1 MKSSFAKGYNSFS
14 DIAGAAHG
22 SYRAESYVERIS
34 DACKGLED
42 NINKF
47 KGFETGI
54 KQLKGDIQ
62 EFRSSGTFNIN
73 AALKESNYRTIV
85 DRSHGYASADITT
98 NWGEEY
104 GLKALYNGT
113 ASAKAQS
120 ISHFQRF
127 MEFKSKLERADLTF
141 ETFLAEKGLNPDTV
155 LASDPIYS
163 GQMRLIPS
171 DQLEEAIA
179 FLKKQIANKSITNPD
194 EVRRYQATLDKLTSK
209 IIAPDGT
216 QSSEATTKE
225 LLDIAE
231 KAKKG
236 KFDVTEDGFST
247 EQLIKIEHVLNQG
260 IKAGLTA
267 ATITLVLRTAPEIYK
282 CLDELLS
289 NGSVD
294 EEQLKTL
301 GFAALDGSSEGFIR
315 GFVSATITTS
325 CTAGLWG
332 EALKSVSPEVVG
344 AMTVIMMNTLKDSFL
359 LAKGT
364 LTKNEFTYNLQRNIF
379 VTSCGLGGGAVMQAC
394 LPMIPFAYLLGNFV
408 GSVVGSFAFLAY
420 DKAVLSYCVSSG
432 STFFGLVN
440 QDYIL
445 PDELLREV
453 GVSLFEYEKELPHE
467 STFNTYNYNQYE
479 SNKYNASMISIL
491 RRGVIGVRNIGYVKY
506 SRYI

>member
-1 MKSSFAKGYNSFS
+1 MKSSFANGYNTFS
-14 DIAGAAHG
+14 NIAGAAHG
-22 SYRAESYVERIS
+22 SYRAESYVGRIS
-34 DACKGLED
+34 DACKELED

-73 AALKESNYRTIV
+73 AALNESEYQTVV

-120 ISHFQRF
+120 ISQFQRF
-127 MEFKSKLERADLTF
+127 TEYRVISGRTDLTF
-141 ETFLAEKGLNPDTV
+141 ENFLIEKGLDPNKV

-163 GQMRLIPS
+163 GQTRLIPS

-194 EVRRYQATLDKLTSK
+194 EVRRYQETLDKLTAK
-209 IIAPDGT
+209 ITAPDGT
-216 QSSEATTKE
+216 QSAEATTQE

-231 KAKKG
+231 KAKRG
-236 KFDVTEDGFST
+236 EYDAAEDGFST
-247 EQLIKIEHVLNQG
+247 EQLVKIEHILNQG

-267 ATITLVLRTAPEIYK
+267 STITLVLKTAPEIYK

-294 EEQLKTL
+294 EEQLKEL
-301 GFAALDGSSEGFIR
+301 GFAALDGSTEGFIR
-315 GFVSATITTS
+315 GFVSATVTTS
-325 CTAGLWG
+325 CSAGLWG
-332 EALKSVSPEVVG
+332 EALKTVSPEVVG
-344 AMTVIMMNTLKDSFL
+344 AMTVIIMNTLKDSFL

-364 LTKNEFTYNLQRNIF
+364 LTKDEFTYNLQRNIF
-379 VTSCGLGGGAVMQAC
+379 VTACGLGGGAVLQAC

-408 GSVVGSFAFLAY
+408 GSMVGSFAFVAY

-440 QDYIL
+440 QDYTL
-445 PDELLREV
+445 PDEVLREV
-453 GVSLFEYEKELPHE
+453 GVSLFEYEKELPNE
-467 STFNTYNYNQYE
+467 STFNTFNFNQYVP
-479 SNKYNASMISIL
+479 NTYNASMISIL
-491 RRGVIGVRNIGYVKY
+491 RRGVIGVRQIGYV
-506 SRYI
+506 

>member
-1 MKSSFAKGYNSFS
+1 MKSSFANGYNTFS
-14 DIAGAAHG
+14 NIAGAAHG
-22 SYRAESYVERIS
+22 SYRAESYVGRIS
-34 DACKGLED
+34 DACKELED

-73 AALKESNYRTIV
+73 AALNESEYQTVV

-120 ISHFQRF
+120 ISQFQRF
-127 MEFKSKLERADLTF
+127 TEYRVISGRTDLTF
-141 ETFLAEKGLNPDTV
+141 ENFLIEKGLDPNKV

-163 GQMRLIPS
+163 GQTRLIPS

-194 EVRRYQATLDKLTSK
+194 EVRRYQETLDKLTAK
-209 IIAPDGT
+209 ITAPDGT
-216 QSSEATTKE
+216 QSAEATTQE

-231 KAKKG
+231 KAKRG
-236 KFDVTEDGFST
+236 EYDAAEDGFST
-247 EQLIKIEHVLNQG
+247 EQLVKIEHILNQG

-267 ATITLVLRTAPEIYK
+267 STITLVLKTAPEIYK

-294 EEQLKTL
+294 EEQLKEL
-301 GFAALDGSSEGFIR
+301 GFAALDGSTEGFIR
-315 GFVSATITTS
+315 GFVSATVTTS
-325 CTAGLWG
+325 CSAGLWG
-332 EALKSVSPEVVG
+332 EAVKTVSPEVVG
-344 AMTVIMMNTLKDSFL
+344 AMTVIIMNTLKDSFL

-364 LTKNEFTYNLQRNIF
+364 LTKDEFTYNLQRNIF
-379 VTSCGLGGGAVMQAC
+379 VTACGLGGGAVLQAC

-408 GSVVGSFAFLAY
+408 GSMVGSFAFVAY

-440 QDYIL
+440 QDYTL
-445 PDELLREV
+445 PDEVLREV
-453 GVSLFEYEKELPHE
+453 GVSLFEYEKELPNE
-467 STFNTYNYNQYE
+467 STFNTFNFNQYVP
-479 SNKYNASMISIL
+479 NTYNASMISIL
-491 RRGVIGVRNIGYVKY
+491 RRGVIGVRQIGYV
-506 SRYI
+506 

>member
-1 MKSSFAKGYNSFS
+1 MKSSFAKGYSTFS

-22 SYRAESYVERIS
+22 SYRAESYVGRIS
-34 DACKGLED
+34 DACKELED

-62 EFRSSGTFNIN
+62 EFRSSGSFNIN
-73 AALKESNYRTIV
+73 AALNESGYKTVV

-120 ISHFQRF
+120 ISQFQRF
-127 MEFKSKLERADLTF
+127 MEYRAISGRTDLTF
-141 ETFLAEKGLNPDTV
+141 ENFLIEKGLDPNKI
-155 LASDPIYS
+155 LASDPIYA

-194 EVRRYQATLDKLTSK
+194 EVRRYQETLNKLTAR
-209 IIAPDGT
+209 ITAPDGT
-216 QSSEATTKE
+216 QSAEATTQE

-231 KAKKG
+231 KAKRG
-236 KFDVTEDGFST
+236 EYDAAEDGFST
-247 EQLIKIEHVLNQG
+247 EQLVKIEHILNQG

-267 ATITLVLRTAPEIYK
+267 ATITLVLKTAPEIYK

-294 EEQLKTL
+294 EEQLKEL
-301 GFAALDGSSEGFIR
+301 GFAALDGSTEGFIR
-315 GFVSATITTS
+315 GFVSATVTTS
-325 CTAGLWG
+325 CSAGLWG
-332 EALKSVSPEVVG
+332 EALKTVSPEVVG
-344 AMTVIMMNTLKDSFL
+344 AMTVIIMNTLKDSFL

-364 LTKNEFTYNLQRNIF
+364 LTKDEFTYNLQRNIF
-379 VTSCGLGGGAVMQAC
+379 VTACGLGGGAVLQAC

-408 GSVVGSFAFLAY
+408 GSMVGSFAFVAY
-420 DKAVLSYCVSSG
+420 DKAVLSYC
-432 STFFGLVN
+432 
-440 QDYIL
+440 
-445 PDELLREV
+445 E
-453 GVSLFEYEKELPHE
+453 
-467 STFNTYNYNQYE
+467 
-479 SNKYNASMISIL
+479 
-491 RRGVIGVRNIGYVKY
+491 IGRAHV
-506 SRYI
+506 

>member
-1 MKSSFAKGYNSFS
+1 MKSPFAKGYNTFS

-22 SYRAESYVERIS
+22 SYRAESYVGRIS
-34 DACKGLED
+34 DACKELED

-73 AALKESNYRTIV
+73 AALNESEYQTVV

-113 ASAKAQS
+113 VSAKAQS
-120 ISHFQRF
+120 ISQFQRF
-127 MEFKSKLERADLTF
+127 MEYRAISGRTDLTF
-141 ETFLAEKGLNPDTV
+141 ENFLIEKGLDPEKV

-194 EVRRYQATLDKLTSK
+194 EVRRYQETLDKLTAR
-209 IIAPDGT
+209 ITAPDGT
-216 QSSEATTKE
+216 QSAEATTQE

-231 KAKKG
+231 KAKRG
-236 KFDVTEDGFST
+236 EYDAAEDGFST
-247 EQLIKIEHVLNQG
+247 EQLVKIEHILNQG

-267 ATITLVLRTAPEIYK
+267 ATITLVLKTAPEIYK

-294 EEQLKTL
+294 EEQLKEL
-301 GFAALDGSSEGFIR
+301 GFAALDGSTEGFIR
-315 GFVSATITTS
+315 GFVSATVTTS
-325 CTAGLWG
+325 CSAGLWG
-332 EALKSVSPEVVG
+332 EALKTVSPEVVG
-344 AMTVIMMNTLKDSFL
+344 AMTVIIMNTLKDSFL

-364 LTKNEFTYNLQRNIF
+364 LTKDEFTYNLQRNIF
-379 VTSCGLGGGAVMQAC
+379 VTACGLGGGAVLQAC

-408 GSVVGSFAFLAY
+408 GSMVGSFAFVAY

-440 QDYIL
+440 QDYTL
-445 PDELLREV
+445 PDEVLREV
-453 GVSLFEYEKELPHE
+453 GISLFEYETL
-467 STFNTYNYNQYE
+467 
-479 SNKYNASMISIL
+479 L
-491 RRGVIGVRNIGYVKY
+491 
-506 SRYI
+506 SR

>member
-1 MKSSFAKGYNSFS
+1 MKSPFAKGYNTFS

-22 SYRAESYVERIS
+22 SYRAESYVGRIS
-34 DACKGLED
+34 DACKELED

-54 KQLKGDIQ
+54 KQLKSDIQ

-73 AALKESNYRTIV
+73 AALNESEYQTVV

-113 ASAKAQS
+113 VSAKAQS
-120 ISHFQRF
+120 ISQFQRF
-127 MEFKSKLERADLTF
+127 MEYRAISGRTDLTF
-141 ETFLAEKGLNPDTV
+141 ENFLIEKGLDPEKV

-194 EVRRYQATLDKLTSK
+194 EVRRYQETLDKLTAR
-209 IIAPDGT
+209 ITAPDGT
-216 QSSEATTKE
+216 QSAEATTQE

-231 KAKKG
+231 KAKRG
-236 KFDVTEDGFST
+236 EYDAAEDGFST
-247 EQLIKIEHVLNQG
+247 EQLVKIEHILNQG

-267 ATITLVLRTAPEIYK
+267 ATITLVLKTAPEIYK

-294 EEQLKTL
+294 EEQLKEL
-301 GFAALDGSSEGFIR
+301 GFAALDGSTEGFIR
-315 GFVSATITTS
+315 GFVSATVTTS
-325 CTAGLWG
+325 CSAGLWG
-332 EALKSVSPEVVG
+332 EALKTVSPEVVG
-344 AMTVIMMNTLKDSFL
+344 AMTVIIMNTLKDSFL

-364 LTKNEFTYNLQRNIF
+364 LTKDEFTYNLQRNIF
-379 VTSCGLGGGAVMQAC
+379 VTACGLGGGAVLQAC
-394 LPMIPFAYLLGNFV
+394 LPMIPFAYLL
-408 GSVVGSFAFLAY
+408 
-420 DKAVLSYCVSSG
+420 
-432 STFFGLVN
+432 T
-440 QDYIL
+440 
-445 PDELLREV
+445 
-453 GVSLFEYEKELPHE
+453 
-467 STFNTYNYNQYE
+467 
-479 SNKYNASMISIL
+479 
-491 RRGVIGVRNIGYVKY
+491 
-506 SRYI
+506 

>member
-1 MKSSFAKGYNSFS
+1 MKSTFAKGYSSFS

-22 SYRAESYVERIS
+22 SYRAESYVGRIS
-34 DACKGLED
+34 DACKELED

-62 EFRSSGTFNIN
+62 EFRSSGSFNIN
-73 AALKESNYRTIV
+73 AALNDSGYKTVV

-127 MEFKSKLERADLTF
+127 MEYKSISGRTDLTF
-141 ETFLAEKGLNPDTV
+141 ESFLTEKGLNPDKV

-194 EVRRYQATLDKLTSK
+194 EVRRYQDTLDRLTAR
-209 IIAPDGT
+209 ITAPDGT
-216 QSSEATTKE
+216 QSTEATTQE

-236 KFDVTEDGFST
+236 DYDAANDGFST
-247 EQLIKIEHVLNQG
+247 EQLVKIEHVLNQG

-267 ATITLVLRTAPEIYK
+267 ATITLVLKTAPEIYK

-294 EEQLKTL
+294 EEQLKKL
-301 GFAALDGSSEGFIR
+301 GFAALDGSTEGFIR
-315 GFVSATITTS
+315 GFVSATVTTS
-325 CTAGLWG
+325 CSAGLWG

-364 LTKNEFTYNLQRNIF
+364 LTKDEFTYNLQRNIF
-379 VTSCGLGGGAVMQAC
+379 VTACGLGGGAVLQAC

-408 GSVVGSFAFLAY
+408 GSMVGSFAFVAY

-432 STFFGLVN
+432 STFFGLVT
-440 QDYIL
+440 QDYTL
-445 PDELLREV
+445 PEEVLKEV
-453 GVSLFEYEKELPHE
+453 GVSLFEYEKELHNE
-467 STFNTYNYNQYE
+467 STFNTYNINQYLP
-479 SNKYNASMISIL
+479 NTYNPSMISIL
-491 RRGVIGVRNIGYVKY
+491 RRGVIGVRQIGYV
-506 SRYI
+506 

>member
-1 MKSSFAKGYNSFS
+1 MKSSFANGYNTFS
-14 DIAGAAHG
+14 NIAGAAHG
-22 SYRAESYVERIS
+22 SYRAENYVGRIS
-34 DACKGLED
+34 DACKELED

-73 AALKESNYRTIV
+73 AALNESEYQTIV

-120 ISHFQRF
+120 ISQFQRF
-127 MEFKSKLERADLTF
+127 TEYRVISGRTDLTF
-141 ETFLAEKGLNPDTV
+141 ENFLIEKGLDPNQV

-163 GQMRLIPS
+163 GQTRLIPS

-194 EVRRYQATLDKLTSK
+194 EVRRYQETLDKLTAK
-209 IIAPDGT
+209 ITAPDGT
-216 QSSEATTKE
+216 QSAEATTQE

-231 KAKKG
+231 KAKRG
-236 KFDVTEDGFST
+236 EYDAAEDGFST
-247 EQLIKIEHVLNQG
+247 EQLVKIEHILNQG

-267 ATITLVLRTAPEIYK
+267 STITLVLKTAPEIYK

-294 EEQLKTL
+294 EEQLKEL
-301 GFAALDGSSEGFIR
+301 GFAALDGSTEGFIR
-315 GFVSATITTS
+315 GFVSATVTTS
-325 CTAGLWG
+325 CSAGLWG

-344 AMTVIMMNTLKDSFL
+344 AMTVIIMNTLKDSFL

-364 LTKNEFTYNLQRNIF
+364 LTKDEFTYNLQRNIF
-379 VTSCGLGGGAVMQAC
+379 ATACGLGGGAVLQAC

-408 GSVVGSFAFLAY
+408 GSMVGSFAFVAF
-420 DKAVLSYCVSSG
+420 DKAVLSFCVSSG

-440 QDYIL
+440 QDYTL
-445 PDELLREV
+445 PDEVLREV
-453 GVSLFEYEKELPHE
+453 GVSLFEYEKELPNE
-467 STFNTYNYNQYE
+467 STFNTFNFNQYVP
-479 SNKYNASMISIL
+479 NTYNASMISIL
-491 RRGVIGVRNIGYVKY
+491 RRGVIGVRQIGYV
-506 SRYI
+506 

>member
-1 MKSSFAKGYNSFS
+1 MKSSFANGYNTFS

-22 SYRAESYVERIS
+22 SYRAESYVGRIS
-34 DACKGLED
+34 DACKELED

-73 AALKESNYRTIV
+73 AALNESEYQTVV

-120 ISHFQRF
+120 ISQFQRF
-127 MEFKSKLERADLTF
+127 MEYRAISGRTELTF
-141 ETFLAEKGLNPDTV
+141 ENFLIEKGLDPNKV

-163 GQMRLIPS
+163 GQTRLIPS

-194 EVRRYQATLDKLTSK
+194 EVRRYQETLDKLTAK
-209 IIAPDGT
+209 ITAPDET
-216 QSSEATTKE
+216 LSAEATTQE

-231 KAKKG
+231 KAKRG
-236 KFDVTEDGFST
+236 EYDAAEDGFST
-247 EQLIKIEHVLNQG
+247 EQLVKIEHVLNQG

-267 ATITLVLRTAPEIYK
+267 ATITLVLKTAPKIYK

-294 EEQLKTL
+294 EEQLKEL
-301 GFAALDGSSEGFIR
+301 GFAALDGSTEGFIR
-315 GFVSATITTS
+315 GFVSATVTTS
-325 CTAGLWG
+325 CSAGIWG
-332 EALKSVSPEVVG
+332 ETLKTVSPEVVG
-344 AMTVIMMNTLKDSFL
+344 AMTVIIMNTLKDSFL

-364 LTKNEFTYNLQRNIF
+364 LTKDEFTYNLQRNIF
-379 VTSCGLGGGAVMQAC
+379 VTACGLGGGAVLQAC

-408 GSVVGSFAFLAY
+408 GSMIGSFAFVAY

-432 STFFGLVN
+432 STFFCLVN
-440 QDYIL
+440 QDYTL
-445 PDELLREV
+445 PDEVLKEV
-453 GVSLFEYEKELPHE
+453 GVSLFEYEKDLPNE
-467 STFNTYNYNQYE
+467 STFNAYNLKQYVP
-479 SNKYNASMISIL
+479 NTYNASMISIL
-491 RRGVIGVRNIGYVKY
+491 RRGVIGVRQIGYV
-506 SRYI
+506 

>member
-1 MKSSFAKGYNSFS
+1 MKSPFAKGYNTFS

-22 SYRAESYVERIS
+22 SYRAESYVGRIS
-34 DACKGLED
+34 DACKELED

-73 AALKESNYRTIV
+73 AALNESEYQTVV

-113 ASAKAQS
+113 VSAKAQS
-120 ISHFQRF
+120 ISQFQRF
-127 MEFKSKLERADLTF
+127 MEYRAISGRTDLTF
-141 ETFLAEKGLNPDTV
+141 ENFLIEKGLDPEKV

-194 EVRRYQATLDKLTSK
+194 EVRRYQETLDKLTAR
-209 IIAPDGT
+209 ITAPDGT
-216 QSSEATTKE
+216 QSAEATTQE

-231 KAKKG
+231 KAKRG
-236 KFDVTEDGFST
+236 EYDAAEDGFST
-247 EQLIKIEHVLNQG
+247 EQLVKIEHILNQG

-267 ATITLVLRTAPEIYK
+267 ATITLVLKTAPEIYK

-294 EEQLKTL
+294 EEQLKEL
-301 GFAALDGSSEGFIR
+301 GFAALDGSTEGFIR
-315 GFVSATITTS
+315 GFVSATVTTS
-325 CTAGLWG
+325 CSAGLWG
-332 EALKSVSPEVVG
+332 EALKTVSPEVVG
-344 AMTVIMMNTLKDSFL
+344 AMTVIIMNTLKDSFL

-364 LTKNEFTYNLQRNIF
+364 LTKDEFTYNLQRNIF
-379 VTSCGLGGGAVMQAC
+379 VTACGLGG
-394 LPMIPFAYLLGNFV
+394 
-408 GSVVGSFAFLAY
+408 
-420 DKAVLSYCVSSG
+420 VLFCR
-432 STFFGLVN
+432 LVC
-440 QDYIL
+440 Q
-445 PDELLREV
+445 
-453 GVSLFEYEKELPHE
+453 
-467 STFNTYNYNQYE
+467 
-479 SNKYNASMISIL
+479 
-491 RRGVIGVRNIGYVKY
+491 
-506 SRYI
+506 

>member
-1 MKSSFAKGYNSFS
+1 MKSPFAKGYNTFS

-22 SYRAESYVERIS
+22 SYRAESYVGRIS
-34 DACKGLED
+34 DACKELED

-73 AALKESNYRTIV
+73 AALNESEYQTVV

-113 ASAKAQS
+113 VSAKAQS
-120 ISHFQRF
+120 ISQFQRF
-127 MEFKSKLERADLTF
+127 MEYRAISGRTDLTF
-141 ETFLAEKGLNPDTV
+141 ENFLIEKGLDPEKV

-194 EVRRYQATLDKLTSK
+194 EVRRYQETLDKLTAR
-209 IIAPDGT
+209 ITAPDGT
-216 QSSEATTKE
+216 QSAEATTQE

-231 KAKKG
+231 KAKRG
-236 KFDVTEDGFST
+236 EYDAAEDGFST
-247 EQLIKIEHVLNQG
+247 EQLVKIEHILNQG

-267 ATITLVLRTAPEIYK
+267 ATITLVLKTAPEIYK

-294 EEQLKTL
+294 EEQLKEL
-301 GFAALDGSSEGFIR
+301 GFAALDGSTEGFIR
-315 GFVSATITTS
+315 GFVSATVTTS
-325 CTAGLWG
+325 CSAGLWG
-332 EALKSVSPEVVG
+332 EALKTVSPEVVG
-344 AMTVIMMNTLKDSFL
+344 AMTVIIMNTLKDSFL

-364 LTKNEFTYNLQRNIF
+364 LTKDEFTYNLQRNIF
-379 VTSCGLGGGAVMQAC
+379 VTACGLGGGAVLQAC

-408 GSVVGSFAFLAY
+408 GSMVGSFAFVAY

-440 QDYIL
+440 QDYTL
-445 PDELLREV
+445 PDEVLREV
-453 GVSLFEYEKELPHE
+453 GVSLFEYETL
-467 STFNTYNYNQYE
+467 
-479 SNKYNASMISIL
+479 L
-491 RRGVIGVRNIGYVKY
+491 
-506 SRYI
+506 SR

>member
-1 MKSSFAKGYNSFS
+1 MKSSFAKGYNTFS
-14 DIAGAAHG
+14 DIVGAAHG

-34 DACKGLED
+34 DACKELED

-73 AALKESNYRTIV
+73 AALNESEYQTVV

-120 ISHFQRF
+120 ISQFQRF
-127 MEFKSKLERADLTF
+127 MEYRAISGRTDVTF
-141 ETFLAEKGLNPDTV
+141 ENFLIEKRLDPGKI

-194 EVRRYQATLDKLTSK
+194 EVRRYQETLDKLTAR
-209 IIAPDGT
+209 ITAPDGT
-216 QSSEATTKE
+216 QSAEATTQE

-231 KAKKG
+231 KAKRG
-236 KFDVTEDGFST
+236 KYDAAEDGFST
-247 EQLIKIEHVLNQG
+247 EQLVKIEHVLNQG

-267 ATITLVLRTAPEIYK
+267 ATITLVLKTAPEIYK

-294 EEQLKTL
+294 EEQLKEL
-301 GFAALDGSSEGFIR
+301 GFAALDGSTEGFIR
-315 GFVSATITTS
+315 GFVSATVTTS
-325 CTAGLWG
+325 CSAGLWG

-344 AMTVIMMNTLKDSFL
+344 AMTVIIMNTLKDSFL

-364 LTKNEFTYNLQRNIF
+364 LTKDEFTYNLQRNIF
-379 VTSCGLGGGAVMQAC
+379 ATACGLGGGAVLQAC

-408 GSVVGSFAFLAY
+408 GSMVGSFAFVAY
-420 DKAVLSYCVSSG
+420 DKAVLSFCVSSG

-440 QDYIL
+440 QDYTL
-445 PDELLREV
+445 PDEVLKEV
-453 GVSLFEYEKELPHE
+453 GVSLFEYEKELPNE
-467 STFNTYNYNQYE
+467 STFNAYNFNQYVP
-479 SNKYNASMISIL
+479 NTYNASMISIL
-491 RRGVIGVRNIGYVKY
+491 RRGVIGVRQIGYV
-506 SRYI
+506 

>member
-1 MKSSFAKGYNSFS
+1 MKSSFANGYNTFS
-14 DIAGAAHG
+14 NIAGAAHG
-22 SYRAESYVERIS
+22 SYRAESYVGRIS
-34 DACKGLED
+34 DACKELEE

-73 AALKESNYRTIV
+73 AALNESEYQTVV

-120 ISHFQRF
+120 ISQFQRF
-127 MEFKSKLERADLTF
+127 TEYRVISGRTDLTF
-141 ETFLAEKGLNPDTV
+141 ENFLIEKGLDPNKV

-163 GQMRLIPS
+163 GQTRLIPS

-194 EVRRYQATLDKLTSK
+194 EVRRYQETLDKLTAK
-209 IIAPDGT
+209 ITAPDGT
-216 QSSEATTKE
+216 QSAEATTQE

-231 KAKKG
+231 KAKRG
-236 KFDVTEDGFST
+236 EYDAAEDGFST
-247 EQLIKIEHVLNQG
+247 EQLVKIEHILNQG

-267 ATITLVLRTAPEIYK
+267 STITLVLKTAPEIYK

-294 EEQLKTL
+294 EEQLKEL
-301 GFAALDGSSEGFIR
+301 GFAALDGSTEGFIR
-315 GFVSATITTS
+315 GFVSATVTTS
-325 CTAGLWG
+325 CSAGLWG
-332 EALKSVSPEVVG
+332 EALKTVSPEVVG
-344 AMTVIMMNTLKDSFL
+344 AMTVIIMNTLKDSFL

-364 LTKNEFTYNLQRNIF
+364 LTKDEFTYNLQRNIF
-379 VTSCGLGGGAVMQAC
+379 VTACGLGGGAVLQAC

-408 GSVVGSFAFLAY
+408 GSMVGSFAFVAY

-440 QDYIL
+440 QDYTL
-445 PDELLREV
+445 PDEVLREV
-453 GVSLFEYEKELPHE
+453 GVSLFEYEKELPNE
-467 STFNTYNYNQYE
+467 STFNTFNFNQYVP
-479 SNKYNASMISIL
+479 NTYNASMISIL
-491 RRGVIGVRNIGYVKY
+491 RRGVIGVRQIGYV
-506 SRYI
+506 

>member
-1 MKSSFAKGYNSFS
+1 MKSSFANGYNTFS
-14 DIAGAAHG
+14 NIAGAAHG
-22 SYRAESYVERIS
+22 SYRAESYVGRIS
-34 DACKGLED
+34 DACKELEE

-73 AALKESNYRTIV
+73 AALNESEYQTVV

-120 ISHFQRF
+120 ISQFQRF
-127 MEFKSKLERADLTF
+127 TEYRVISGRTDLTF
-141 ETFLAEKGLNPDTV
+141 ENFLIEKGLDPNKV

-163 GQMRLIPS
+163 GQTRLIPS

-194 EVRRYQATLDKLTSK
+194 EVRRYQETLDKLTAK
-209 IIAPDGT
+209 ITAPDGT
-216 QSSEATTKE
+216 QSAEATTQE

-231 KAKKG
+231 KAKRG
-236 KFDVTEDGFST
+236 EYDAAEDGFST
-247 EQLIKIEHVLNQG
+247 EQLVKIEHILNQG

-267 ATITLVLRTAPEIYK
+267 YTITLVLKTAPEIYK

-294 EEQLKTL
+294 EEQLKEL
-301 GFAALDGSSEGFIR
+301 GFAALDGSTEGFIR
-315 GFVSATITTS
+315 GFVSATVTTS
-325 CTAGLWG
+325 CSAGLWG
-332 EALKSVSPEVVG
+332 EALKTVSPEVVG
-344 AMTVIMMNTLKDSFL
+344 AMTVIIMNTLKDSFL

-364 LTKNEFTYNLQRNIF
+364 LTKDEFTYNLQRNIF
-379 VTSCGLGGGAVMQAC
+379 VTACGLGGGAVLQAC

-408 GSVVGSFAFLAY
+408 GSMVGSFAFVAY

-440 QDYIL
+440 QDYTL
-445 PDELLREV
+445 PDEVLREV
-453 GVSLFEYEKELPHE
+453 GVSLFEYEKELPNE
-467 STFNTYNYNQYE
+467 STFNTFNFNQYVP
-479 SNKYNASMISIL
+479 NTYNASMISIL
-491 RRGVIGVRNIGYVKY
+491 RRGVIGVRQIGYV
-506 SRYI
+506 

>member
-1 MKSSFAKGYNSFS
+1 MSLIFEKGYRSFS
-14 DIAGAAHG
+14 DIAGAAYG
-22 SYRAESYVERIS
+22 SYRAESYVGRIS
-34 DACKGLED
+34 NACKELED

-47 KGFETGI
+47 KGYETGI
-54 KQLKGDIQ
+54 KQLKGDVQ

-73 AALKESNYRTIV
+73 ATISESRYKTAV

-120 ISHFQRF
+120 ISQFQRF
-127 MEFKSKLERADLTF
+127 IEYKSITGKTDLTF
-141 ETFLAEKGLNPDTV
+141 EAFLTERGLNPDTV

-194 EVRRYQATLDKLTSK
+194 EVRRYQDTLERLTTR
-209 IIAPDGT
+209 IVAPDGT
-216 QSSEATTKE
+216 QSAEATTQE

-236 KFDVTEDGFST
+236 EYNAADDGFNT
-247 EQLIKIEHVLNQG
+247 EQLVKIEHVLNQG

-267 ATITLVLRTAPEIYK
+267 ATITLVLKTAPEIYK
-282 CLDELLS
+282 CLDKLLS
-289 NGSVD
+289 NGSID
-294 EEQLKTL
+294 EEQLKDL
-301 GFAALDGSSEGFIR
+301 GFTALDSSTEGFIR
-315 GFVSATITTS
+315 GFVSATVTS
-325 CTAGLWG
+325 SCSAGLWG
-332 EALKSVSPEVVG
+332 ETLKSVSPEVVG
-344 AMTVIMMNTLKDSFL
+344 AMTVIIMNTLKDSFL
-359 LAKGT
+359 LTKGT
-364 LTKNEFTYNLQRNIF
+364 LTKDEFTYNLQRNIF
-379 VTSCGLGGGAVMQAC
+379 VTACGLGGGAVLQTC

-408 GSVVGSFAFLAY
+408 GSMIGSFAFVAY
-420 DKAVLSYCVSSG
+420 DQAVLSYCVSSG

-440 QDYIL
+440 QDYTL
-445 PDELLREV
+445 PDEVLKEV

-467 STFNTYNYNQYE
+467 STFNTYSVNQYIP
-479 SNKYNASMISIL
+479 NTYNVSFISIL
-491 RRGVIGVRNIGYVKY
+491 RRGVIGVRQIGYV
-506 SRYI
+506 

>member
-1 MKSSFAKGYNSFS
+1 MKSSFAKGYNTFS
-14 DIAGAAHG
+14 DIVGAAHG
-22 SYRAESYVERIS
+22 SYRAESYVGRLS
-34 DACKGLED
+34 DACKELED

-73 AALKESNYRTIV
+73 AALNESEYQTVV

-113 ASAKAQS
+113 VSAKAQS
-120 ISHFQRF
+120 ISQFQRF
-127 MEFKSKLERADLTF
+127 MEYRAISGRTDLTF
-141 ETFLAEKGLNPDTV
+141 ENFLIEKGLDPEKV

-194 EVRRYQATLDKLTSK
+194 EVRRYQETLDKLTAR
-209 IIAPDGT
+209 ITAPDGT
-216 QSSEATTKE
+216 QSVEATTQE

-231 KAKKG
+231 KAKRG
-236 KFDVTEDGFST
+236 EYDAAEDGFST
-247 EQLIKIEHVLNQG
+247 EQLVKIEHILNQG

-267 ATITLVLRTAPEIYK
+267 ATITLVLKTAPEIYK

-294 EEQLKTL
+294 EEQLKEL
-301 GFAALDGSSEGFIR
+301 GFAALDGSTEGFIR
-315 GFVSATITTS
+315 GFVSATVTTS
-325 CTAGLWG
+325 CSAGLWG
-332 EALKSVSPEVVG
+332 EALKTVSPEVVG
-344 AMTVIMMNTLKDSFL
+344 AMTVIIMNTLKDSFL

-364 LTKNEFTYNLQRNIF
+364 LTKDEFTYNLQRNIF
-379 VTSCGLGGGAVMQAC
+379 VTACGLGGGAVLQAC

-408 GSVVGSFAFLAY
+408 GSMVGSFAFVAY

-440 QDYIL
+440 QDYTL
-445 PDELLREV
+445 PDEVLREV
-453 GVSLFEYEKELPHE
+453 GVSLFEYEKELPNE
-467 STFNTYNYNQYE
+467 STFNTFNFNQYVP
-479 SNKYNASMISIL
+479 NTYNASMISIL
-491 RRGVIGVRNIGYVKY
+491 RRGVIGVRQIGYV
-506 SRYI
+506 

>member
-1 MKSSFAKGYNSFS
+1 MKSPFAKGYNTFS

-22 SYRAESYVERIS
+22 SYRAESYVGRIS
-34 DACKGLED
+34 DACKELED

-73 AALKESNYRTIV
+73 AALNESEYQTVV

-113 ASAKAQS
+113 VSAKAQS
-120 ISHFQRF
+120 ISQFQRF
-127 MEFKSKLERADLTF
+127 MEYRAISGRTDLTF
-141 ETFLAEKGLNPDTV
+141 ENFLIEKGLDPEKV

-194 EVRRYQATLDKLTSK
+194 EVRRYQETLDKLTAR
-209 IIAPDGT
+209 ITAQDGT
-216 QSSEATTKE
+216 QSAEATTQE

-231 KAKKG
+231 KAKRG
-236 KFDVTEDGFST
+236 EYDAAEDGFST
-247 EQLIKIEHVLNQG
+247 EQLVKIEHILNQG

-267 ATITLVLRTAPEIYK
+267 ATITLVLKTAPEIYK

-294 EEQLKTL
+294 EEQLKEL
-301 GFAALDGSSEGFIR
+301 GFAALDGSTEGFIR
-315 GFVSATITTS
+315 GFVSATVTTS
-325 CTAGLWG
+325 CSAGLWG
-332 EALKSVSPEVVG
+332 EALKTVSPEVVG
-344 AMTVIMMNTLKDSFL
+344 VMTVIIMNTLKDSFL

-364 LTKNEFTYNLQRNIF
+364 LTKDEFTYNLQRNIF
-379 VTSCGLGGGAVMQAC
+379 VTACGLGGGAVLQAC

-408 GSVVGSFAFLAY
+408 GSMVGSFAFVAY

-440 QDYIL
+440 QDYTL
-445 PDELLREV
+445 PDEVLREV
-453 GVSLFEYEKELPHE
+453 GVSLFEYEKELPNE
-467 STFNTYNYNQYE
+467 ST
-479 SNKYNASMISIL
+479 S
-491 RRGVIGVRNIGYVKY
+491 
-506 SRYI
+506 

>member
-1 MKSSFAKGYNSFS
+1 MKSSFANGYNTFS
-14 DIAGAAHG
+14 NIAGAAHG
-22 SYRAESYVERIS
+22 SYRAESYVGRIS
-34 DACKGLED
+34 DACKELEE

-73 AALKESNYRTIV
+73 AALNESEYQTVV

-120 ISHFQRF
+120 ISQFQRF
-127 MEFKSKLERADLTF
+127 TEYRVISGRTDLTF
-141 ETFLAEKGLNPDTV
+141 ENFLIEKGLDPNKV

-163 GQMRLIPS
+163 GQTRLIPS

-194 EVRRYQATLDKLTSK
+194 EVRRYQETLDKLTAK
-209 IIAPDGT
+209 ITAPDGT
-216 QSSEATTKE
+216 QSAEATTQE

-231 KAKKG
+231 KAKRG
-236 KFDVTEDGFST
+236 EYDAAEDGFST
-247 EQLIKIEHVLNQG
+247 EQLVKIEHILNQG

-267 ATITLVLRTAPEIYK
+267 STITLVLKIAPEIYK

-294 EEQLKTL
+294 EEQLKEL
-301 GFAALDGSSEGFIR
+301 GFAALDGSTEGFIR
-315 GFVSATITTS
+315 GFVSATVTTS
-325 CTAGLWG
+325 CSAGLWG
-332 EALKSVSPEVVG
+332 EALKTVSPEVVG
-344 AMTVIMMNTLKDSFL
+344 AMTVIIMNTLKDSFL

-364 LTKNEFTYNLQRNIF
+364 LTKDEFTYNLQRNIF
-379 VTSCGLGGGAVMQAC
+379 VTACGLGGGAVLQAC

-408 GSVVGSFAFLAY
+408 GSMVGSFAFVAY

-440 QDYIL
+440 QDYTL
-445 PDELLREV
+445 PDEVLREV
-453 GVSLFEYEKELPHE
+453 GVSLFEYEKELPNE
-467 STFNTYNYNQYE
+467 STFNTFNFNQYVP
-479 SNKYNASMISIL
+479 NTYNASMISIL
-491 RRGVIGVRNIGYVKY
+491 RRGVIGVRQIGYV
-506 SRYI
+506 

>member
-1 MKSSFAKGYNSFS
+1 MKSPFAKGYNTFS

-22 SYRAESYVERIS
+22 SYRAESYVGRIS
-34 DACKGLED
+34 DACKELED

-73 AALKESNYRTIV
+73 AALNESEYQTVV

-113 ASAKAQS
+113 VSAKAQS
-120 ISHFQRF
+120 ISQFQRF
-127 MEFKSKLERADLTF
+127 MEYRAISGRTDLTF
-141 ETFLAEKGLNPDTV
+141 ENFLIEKGLDPEKV

-194 EVRRYQATLDKLTSK
+194 EVRRYQETLDKLTAR
-209 IIAPDGT
+209 ITAPDGT
-216 QSSEATTKE
+216 QSAEATTQE

-231 KAKKG
+231 KAKRG
-236 KFDVTEDGFST
+236 EYDAAEDGFST
-247 EQLIKIEHVLNQG
+247 EQLVKIEHILNQG

-267 ATITLVLRTAPEIYK
+267 ATITLVLKTAPEIYK

-294 EEQLKTL
+294 EEQLKEL
-301 GFAALDGSSEGFIR
+301 GFAALDGSTEGFIR
-315 GFVSATITTS
+315 GFVSATVTTS
-325 CTAGLWG
+325 CSA
-332 EALKSVSPEVVG
+332 VV
-344 AMTVIMMNTLKDSFL
+344 
-359 LAKGT
+359 
-364 LTKNEFTYNLQRNIF
+364 
-379 VTSCGLGGGAVMQAC
+379 
-394 LPMIPFAYLLGNFV
+394 
-408 GSVVGSFAFLAY
+408 
-420 DKAVLSYCVSSG
+420 
-432 STFFGLVN
+432 
-440 QDYIL
+440 
-445 PDELLREV
+445 
-453 GVSLFEYEKELPHE
+453 
-467 STFNTYNYNQYE
+467 
-479 SNKYNASMISIL
+479 
-491 RRGVIGVRNIGYVKY
+491 
-506 SRYI
+506 